1 MLRTLLESQA
11 TTRRPGGSTMLSVAV
26 HVGAIALAI
35 VATANATTPLGQPE
49 HLDGPIVVWTPP
61 SPLARGAERSSRDRE
76 YRDVVVPD
84 HRVIVPDIWVP
95 DQHPAI
101 DVDRPSTNNGDFD
114 ASREGLTSGNGFGG
128 PASLVSPMDGVY
140 TPALVDKAAAPLP
153 DNPVPVY
160 PASLRS
166 AQIEGMV
173 LATFVVD
180 TTGRAEPATIQFR
193 EATHPQFAE
202 AVRQSLL
209 RSRYLPAV
217 VRGRPVRQLVEQ
229 RFAFALTR

>member
-11 TTRRPGGSTMLSVAV
+11 ARRRPSGSTILSVAV
-26 HVGAIALAI
+26 HVGAIAVAI
-35 VATANATTPLGQPE
+35 VATANATTPLGRQE

-61 SPLARGAERSSRDRE
+61 SPVAPGTEQSSRGRE
-76 YRDVVVPD
+76 YDGVVVPE
-84 HRVIVPDIWVP
+84 HSVIVPDIRISA
-95 DQHPAI
+95 QQPAI
-101 DVDRPSTNNGDFD
+101 NFNRPPTQAGDFSGD
-114 ASREGLTSGNGFGG
+114 LAGLTSGGAFGG
-128 PASLVSPMDGVY
+128 GGSLASPTDGVY
-140 TPALVDKAAAPLP
+140 PPTLVDKAAAPLP
-153 DNPVPVY
+153 DNPTPVY

-180 TTGRAEPATIQFR
+180 TTGRAEPATIRFR
-193 EATHPQFAE
+193 EVTHPQFAE

-209 RSRYLPAV
+209 RSRYLPAL
-217 VRGRPVRQLVEQ
+217 VRGRPVRQLVDQ